1 MKKIWILWFFRVNEP
16 KEWLL
21 ISPQWYPYEQALN
34 DTLIDRLLI
43 IGIPLRPFCISWLKL
58 NFKDSSL
65 RNYNVSII
73 LAPPLFAVNK
83 YHVTGP
89 SSFDGIYD
97 FEIELGIGTIAV
109 KYTRNKIKK
118 MIDQNCS
125 DGIKLIETEW
135 FWLMAGRLISRTI
148 HWIILPDSRISFLE
162 HFKLKCYEHRF
173 FRYEVLRF
181 NPYRP
186 KSKRTRTNASL
197 ILAG

>member
-43 IGIPLRPFCISWLKL
+43 IGIPLRPFRISWLKL

-118 MIDQNCS
+118 NDRSKLFRRNQTDWNGMILI
-125 DGIKLIETEW
+125 DGGKIN
-135 FWLMAGRLISRTI
+135 
-148 HWIILPDSRISFLE
+148 
-162 HFKLKCYEHRF
+162 FKDY
-173 FRYEVLRF
+173 
-181 NPYRP
+181 
-186 KSKRTRTNASL
+186 SL
-197 ILAG
+197 NNLAGL